1 MPSKSKSQQ
10 RFFGMV
16 DAYKKG
22 KMKNASSKIKK
33 AANSMSMKD
42 VKDFA
47 KTKHDGLPETVEN
60 VIKSNTV
67 RLTESELHDLVK
79 ESVIK
84 ILNEVY
90 NGGEDDELN
99 DELNTVGATGEAT
112 PEQINEWEE
121 DLWININKTLQN
133 AQYLFNKTRDEKY
146 AKIEEMV
153 SGALDYF
160 PDGEQR
166 FAQVDY
172 DPSGGYGG

>member
-22 KMKNASSKIKK
+22 ELKNASKKIKK
-33 AANSMSMKD
+33 TAKEMSMGD

-47 KTKHDGLPETVEN
+47 ETKHKGLPEKVEERIN
-60 VIKSNTV
+60 NITASDLHRIVN
-67 RLTESELHDLVK
+67 ESIT
-79 ESVIK
+79 S
-84 ILNEVY
+84 ILR
-90 NGGEDDELN
+90 EDDVY
-99 DELNTVGATGEAT
+99 DELGDELRDAGATGEAT

-153 SGALDYF
+153 SMALDYL

>member
-1 MPSKSKSQQ
+1 
-10 RFFGMV
+10 
-16 DAYKKG
+16 
-22 KMKNASSKIKK
+22 MKRIIK
-33 AANSMSMKD
+33 
-42 VKDFA
+42 
-47 KTKHDGLPETVEN
+47 
-60 VIKSNTV
+60 
-67 RLTESELHDLVK
+67 LTESDLHRIVESSAKRILKELKDW
-79 ESVIK
+79 
-84 ILNEVY
+84 
-90 NGGEDDELN
+90 DELD

-153 SGALDYF
+153 SRALDYF